1 MSNPKVYLVG
11 AGPGDPELLTLK
23 ARRLIDEADV
33 VLYDQLVGEDIIAT
47 LPKRAE
53 LISVGKY
60 AGCHT
65 VPQEKINE
73 LLVEHAKSG
82 KRVVRLKGGDPYV
95 FGRGGEEAIELARHG
110 IEVEV
115 VPGITSAIAVPASAG
130 IPVTHRECASLVSFV
145 TGHEDPTKDEPSV
158 DWAQLAALGG
168 TLVVLMG
175 VSRLAQNVEA
185 LLKGG
190 RSPSTPCAIIERGTR
205 RDMRVITSTLDR
217 IVERAADANVRPP
230 AILVVG
236 EVVGLREHILHGER
250 T

>member
-1 MSNPKVYLVG
+1 MSKVYLVG

-23 ARRLIDEADV
+23 ARRVIDEADV

-47 LPKRAE
+47 LPESAE
-53 LISVGKY
+53 LISVGKH

-65 VPQEKINE
+65 VPQERINE
-73 LLVEHAKSG
+73 LLVEHAKMG

-95 FGRGGEEAIELARHG
+95 FGRGGEEAMELARHG

-115 VPGITSAIAVPASAG
+115 VPGITSAIAVPASVG
-130 IPVTHRECASLVSFV
+130 IPITHRECASLVSFV
-145 TGHEDPTKDEPSV
+145 TGHEDPTKDESSV
-158 DWAQLAALGG
+158 DWRLLAALGG

-185 LLKGG
+185 LLEGG
-190 RSPSTPCAIIERGTR
+190 KDPSTPCAIIERGTR
-205 RDMRVITSTLDR
+205 EDVRVITSTLDK
-217 IVERAADANVRPP
+217 IVERATDANVRPP

-236 EVVGLREHILHGER
+236 EVVRLREHILYGER

>member
-1 MSNPKVYLVG
+1 MSKVYLVG

-23 ARRLIDEADV
+23 ARRVIDEADV

-47 LPKRAE
+47 LPESAE
-53 LISVGKY
+53 LISVGKH

-65 VPQEKINE
+65 VPQERINE
-73 LLVEHAKSG
+73 LLVEHAKMG

-95 FGRGGEEAIELARHG
+95 FGRGGEEAMELARHG

-115 VPGITSAIAVPASAG
+115 VPGITSAIAVPASVG
-130 IPVTHRECASLVSFV
+130 IPITHRECASLVSFV
-145 TGHEDPTKDEPSV
+145 TGHEDPTKDESSV
-158 DWAQLAALGG
+158 NWRLLAALGG

-190 RSPSTPCAIIERGTR
+190 KDPSTPCAIIERGTR
-205 RDMRVITSTLDR
+205 EDVRVITSTLDK
-217 IVERAADANVRPP
+217 IVERATDANVRPP

-236 EVVGLREHILHGER
+236 EVVRLREHILYGER